1 MIGPLKKI
9 RKIFK
14 ALRSD
19 RTPHEIALG
28 AFFGVFLGLTPAGS
42 HLLLPILAILVFRCA
57 IGMSLFT
64 FAITK
69 GFYFL
74 FGSMAYGLGVKL
86 LHEGTAFDGL
96 VALLHEAPILGL
108 MGFNN
113 YLLFGCYALCIVVGA
128 VLYAGVFGFVVAY
141 RSKFEVWISDKAL
154 MEKMR
159 DKKIFKFLSWIL
171 MGKDKRKQ
179 LDEGEDVDIKPEKR
193 NPLGKVFRLGFALG
207 LPIVL
212 LLVYVGS
219 VFAVNAT
226 LATVM
231 EQGIEENLEAPA
243 TVTSASLSMFS
254 LGITIEGMSVAD
266 PNDHDTSVFDAA
278 VIRLDMDTL
287 ALLSGRLHVRNLSA
301 DGLQFHV
308 VREEDGSFNLD
319 NFEAAKPDEE
329 TESGR
334 KMQEWLETK
343 AAETDWVGLVQRYLE
358 YREEKAAEDAEG
370 DEPIDGPIEEG
381 GEWTFDPD
389 AFEPVAATRPFLWIE
404 KVSASDWTLAVEDRS
419 AEGVVV
425 PQLEKIGGTIENLAS
440 DRALITGDLIV
451 KLSIALSGDAGGATI
466 EAAVGHPAQG
476 SPVDFKTDLADLDLL
491 MFKPFFEDSLPVN
504 VLAGTGSLGLAGVVA
519 NQQIDAPQTLSLNR
533 LKLEK
538 RDPDQELFGLDAE
551 TSGYVIEGINAFC
564 ETNALE
570 MTFRV
575 HGAVSSPSFE
585 CKADFLEFAKAGL
598 ESLGRKELQKHIDRI
613 DGELS
618 KAQAALEEAKD
629 QAQQEIEDAASDA
642 INDALKGDTDSAK
655 DRIDQAKD
663 ALKGDDTKD
672 GLKDQLKDLKDGF
685 KAPWKKD

>member
-86 LHEGTAFDGL
+86 LHEGSTFDGL
-96 VALLHEAPILGL
+96 VAFLHEAPILGL

-113 YLLFGCYALCIVVGA
+113 YLLFGCYVLCVVVGI
-128 VLYAGVFGFVVAY
+128 VLYAAVFGFVVAY

-154 MEKMR
+154 LEKVK

-171 MGKDKRKQ
+171 MGKDKRKK
-179 LDEGEDVDIKPEKR
+179 LDEGEEVDIKPEKR

-207 LPIVL
+207 LPVVL
-212 LLVYVGS
+212 VLVYVGS

-231 EQGIEENLEAPA
+231 EQGIEENLRTPA
-243 TVTSASLSMFS
+243 TVTSASLSLFS
-254 LGITIEGMSVAD
+254 LGITIKGMSVAD
-266 PNDHDTSVFDAA
+266 PKNHGESVFDAA
-278 VIRLDMDTL
+278 TINLDMDTL

-301 DGLQFHV
+301 DGLQFNV
-308 VREEDGSFNLD
+308 VREADGTFNLD
-319 NFEAAKPDEE
+319 NFDATKPDEE

-358 YREEKAAEDAEG
+358 YRDEKAAEEAARE
-370 DEPIDGPIEEG
+370 EPIDGPVEEG
-381 GEWTFDPD
+381 GEWAFDPD
-389 AFEPVAATRPFLWIE
+389 AFEPVVATKPFLWIE
-404 KVSASDWTLAVEDRS
+404 RVSAQNWSLAVEDRS
-419 AEGVVV
+419 AEGITV
-425 PQLEKIGGTIENLAS
+425 PQLQNIGGTIENISSNRSLVS
-440 DRALITGDLIV
+440 GDLV
-451 KLSIALSGDAGGATI
+451 VNLQVELSDNAGRAEIQAT
-466 EAAVGHPAQG
+466 VGHPAQG
-476 SPVDFKTDLADLDLL
+476 SPVDFKTNADALDLM
-491 MFKPFFEDSLPVN
+491 MFKPLYEDSLPVK
-504 VLAGTGSLGLAGVVA
+504 VLSGTGSLGIGGTIAD
-519 NQQIDAPQTLSLNR
+519 QRIDAPQTLSLNQLR
-533 LKLEK
+533 LEK
-538 RDPDQELFGLDAE
+538 REPGQELFGLDAE

-575 HGAVSSPSFE
+575 HGPVSSPRFE
-585 CKADFLEFAKAGL
+585 CKADFLAFAKAGL

-613 DGELS
+613 DGELT

-629 QAQQEIEDAASDA
+629 QAQQEIENAASDA
-642 INDALKGDTDSAK
+642 INDALQGDTDSAK

-663 ALKGDDTKD
+663 ALKNEDTKD
-672 GLKDQLKDLKDGF
+672 NLKDQLEDLKDGF